1 MSRNNGLSFQI
12 FNVSEHKNDDEFKYI
27 ADLFENSKEQLCM
40 HNEKKIVNLHDYFH
54 KEIGFLCDYVYYIK
68 KQNENKSEIIAFA
81 FIKKTKDQNIYTVNI
96 LCSHKEKHLYQ
107 DEKPGIFLLNTI
119 YDNFVSKEKGVLCI
133 EPATEDLIPYY
144 AKWRTPSYSP
154 FNNEYSKGVSTGGYL
169 LYFEDIDNITD
180 EMLYELVFELKSLR
194 LIKENIA
201 SDLELNKEGL
211 KLQIE
216 SIEDDGIKQQLKYR
230 LDNIRYFTIEEYRNH
245 IGEFKNKAFQDM
257 NMSTNTTSSGLARAA
272 YQRLSPL
279 VTLRKDDTKQY
290 QVKTIEPGH
299 PTGNYK
305 YKLTNINDS
314 DEKSIVVDEKTLN
327 REYKFLDI
335 GEVQGIIKAGKRKSH
350 KKKKSL
356 KRKSRKAR
364 KSHKRRR

>member
-1 MSRNNGLSFQI
+1 MSRNNGLSFHI
-12 FNVSEHKNDDEFKYI
+12 FNVSEHKNDDKFKYI
-27 ADLFENSKEQLCM
+27 ADLFENSEEQLCM

-96 LCSHKEKHLYQ
+96 LCRHKEKHLYQ

-144 AKWRTPSYSP
+144 ANWRTPSYSP

-194 LIKENIA
+194 LIKEN
-201 SDLELNKEGL
+201 G
-211 KLQIE
+211 
-216 SIEDDGIKQQLKYR
+216 R
-230 LDNIRYFTIEEYRNH
+230 LRGSLLSTMMRMVVRRKPEWMAWFT
-245 IGEFKNKAFQDM
+245 
-257 NMSTNTTSSGLARAA
+257 
-272 YQRLSPL
+272 
-279 VTLRKDDTKQY
+279 
-290 QVKTIEPGH
+290 
-299 PTGNYK
+299 
-305 YKLTNINDS
+305 DS
-314 DEKSIVVDEKTLN
+314 LI
-327 REYKFLDI
+327 
-335 GEVQGIIKAGKRKSH
+335 
-350 KKKKSL
+350 KKKESPQ
-356 KRKSRKAR
+356 RNSF
-364 KSHKRRR
+364 RRF

>member
-1 MSRNNGLSFQI
+1 MRKNQI
-12 FNVSEHKNDDEFKYI
+12 
-27 ADLFENSKEQLCM
+27 
-40 HNEKKIVNLHDYFH
+40 
-54 KEIGFLCDYVYYIK
+54 
-68 KQNENKSEIIAFA
+68 
-81 FIKKTKDQNIYTVNI
+81 
-96 LCSHKEKHLYQ
+96 
-107 DEKPGIFLLNTI
+107 
-119 YDNFVSKEKGVLCI
+119 
-133 EPATEDLIPYY
+133 
-144 AKWRTPSYSP
+144 
-154 FNNEYSKGVSTGGYL
+154 
-169 LYFEDIDNITD
+169 
-180 EMLYELVFELKSLR
+180 LR

-201 SDLELNKEGL
+201 SDRSYSKLNKEYL
-211 KLQIE
+211 KKKIE

-272 YQRLSPL
+272 YQGLSPL

-290 QVKTIEPGH
+290 QVKTIDPGH
-299 PTGNYK
+299 PTGDYT
-305 YKLTNINDS
+305 YELTNINDS